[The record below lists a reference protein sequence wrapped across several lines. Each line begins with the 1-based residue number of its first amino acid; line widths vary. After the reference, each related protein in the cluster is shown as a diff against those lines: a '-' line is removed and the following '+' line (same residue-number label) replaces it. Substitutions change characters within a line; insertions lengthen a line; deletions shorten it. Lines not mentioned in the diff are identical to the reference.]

1 GLIGKRDEQAQHAAQ
16 DAARRALAQDGVAHS
31 SRRWWAFEGFTEV
44 DCCLQTDKLVLLM
57 EGKRTESLSE
67 STVWYAGRN
76 QLHRNLEAARDLA
89 KGREFGV
96 LLIAE
101 EPLRDSALGDIR
113 VGFPHLS
120 HDERSELMTHYLG
133 CITWRQLCM

>member
-1 GLIGKRDEQAQHAAQ
+1 
-16 DAARRALAQDGVAHS
+16 
-31 SRRWWAFEGFTEV
+31 
-44 DCCLQTDKLVLLM
+44 VLLM

-67 STVWYAGRN
+67 STAWYAGRN

-89 KGREFGV
+89 NGREFGV

-101 EPLRDSALGDIR
+101 EPFRDSALGDIR

-120 HDERSELMTHYLG
+120 HDERPELMTHYLG
-133 CITWRQLCM
+133 WITWRQLCMATDSDFGALPTNVARRVRVIR